1 MQNIIFQKA
10 DKIVMKQILRV
21 TDENDDEIR
30 IDSYLSDY
38 LDISRAQ
45 VQKLIKSGNVLING
59 ENKKPSLKVRLNDI
73 IEIEETEEKTQ
84 INPQNIPLDIVWEDE
99 NMLVVNKPSGMLTHP
114 TQTEQ
119 KNTLVNALLYKYGE
133 NLSDINGLFR
143 RGIVHR
149 LDRNT
154 SGLLMIAKNNKTHEY
169 LAQQIKDRLITKK
182 YLAIVKG
189 IIHYDEGEIDEP
201 IARNPKNPVK
211 MMISSDGKPSLTLFK
226 VLKRY
231 KDCTYVELDLKT
243 GRTHQIRVH
252 MSYMKTPVLNDT
264 LYGAGNYKVKT
275 QEQVLQSYKLSFTRP
290 FSDDIISLQIEP
302 DEKIKKVLN
311 YLEQQKY

>member
-59 ENKKPSLKVRLNDI
+59 ENKKPSFKVRLNDI
-73 IEIEETEEKTQ
+73 IEIEETEEKTE
-84 INPQNIPLDIVWEDE
+84 IVPQNILLDIVWEDE
-99 NMLVVNKPSGMLTHP
+99 NLLVVNKHSGMFTHP
-114 TQTEQ
+114 TQTEH
-119 KNTLVNALLYKYGE
+119 KNSLVNAILYKYGE

-154 SGLLMIAKNNKTHEY
+154 SGLLMIA
-169 LAQQIKDRLITKK
+169 
-182 YLAIVKG
+182 
-189 IIHYDEGEIDEP
+189 
-201 IARNPKNPVK
+201 
-211 MMISSDGKPSLTLFK
+211 
-226 VLKRY
+226 
-231 KDCTYVELDLKT
+231 
-243 GRTHQIRVH
+243 
-252 MSYMKTPVLNDT
+252 
-264 LYGAGNYKVKT
+264 
-275 QEQVLQSYKLSFTRP
+275 
-290 FSDDIISLQIEP
+290 
-302 DEKIKKVLN
+302 
-311 YLEQQKY
+311 